1 MQKTILVTGGTGFIG
16 SNLCARLLDE
26 GHTIYCLDNLY
37 TSSDSNIAELKKN
50 PNFHFINHDITEPLP
65 DTLPKFDQIYNLA
78 CPASPP
84 AYQKDPIF
92 TWKTSVFGVYNMLEF
107 AKKNGNIPIL
117 QASTSEVY
125 GDPLVHPQDESYLGN
140 VNSIGIRSCYDE
152 GKRAAESV
160 CFDYYR
166 QYKTPIRVIRIFN
179 TYGPLMDPYDGRV
192 VSNFI
197 MQALMNLP
205 ITIFGD
211 GSQSRSFQ
219 YIDDLLEGMIKMMN
233 NTDSFTG
240 PVNLG
245 NPNEF
250 TVLELAKKIL
260 ELIPESSSKIEYK
273 ELPGDDPSRRRPD
286 ISLAKSKLNWEP
298 KIELEE
304 GLLKT
309 IAYFKTKL

>member
-1 MQKTILVTGGTGFIG
+1 
-16 SNLCARLLDE
+16 
-26 GHTIYCLDNLY
+26 
-37 TSSDSNIAELKKN
+37 
-50 PNFHFINHDITEPLP
+50 
-65 DTLPKFDQIYNLA
+65 
-78 CPASPP
+78 
-84 AYQKDPIF
+84 
-92 TWKTSVFGVYNMLEF
+92 MLEF

-197 MQALMNLP
+197 MQGLMNLP

-273 ELPGDDPSRRRPD
+273 KLPGDDPSRRRPD
-286 ISLAKSKLNWEP
+286 ISLAKSKLSWEP

>member
-37 TSSDSNIAELKKN
+37 TSSDSNITELKKN
-50 PNFHFINHDITEPLP
+50 SNFHFINHDITRPLP

-197 MQALMNLP
+197 MQGLMNLP

-273 ELPGDDPSRRRPD
+273 KLPGDDPSRRRPD
-286 ISLAKSKLNWEP
+286 ISLAKSKLSWEP

>member
-16 SNLCARLLDE
+16 SNLCAKLLNE
-26 GHTIYCLDNLY
+26 GDVVYCLDNLY
-37 TSSDSNIAELKKN
+37 TSSDLNIASLKNN
-50 PNFHFINHDITEPLP
+50 PDFHFINHDITEPLP
-65 DTLPKFDQIYNLA
+65 DNLPKFDQIYNLA

-92 TWKTSVFGVYNMLEF
+92 TWKTSVFGIYNMLEF
-107 AKKNGNIPIL
+107 ARNNGNILML

-125 GDPLVHPQDESYLGN
+125 GDPLVHPQTEDYLGN
-140 VNSIGIRSCYDE
+140 VNPVGIRSCYDE

-166 QYKTPIRVIRIFN
+166 QYKTPIRIIRIFN
-179 TYGPLMDPYDGRV
+179 TYGPQMDPYDGRV

-219 YIDDLLEGMIKMMN
+219 YIDDLLEGMVKMMN
-233 NTDSFTG
+233 NTENFVG
-240 PVNLG
+240 PINLG

-273 ELPGDDPSRRRPD
+273 ELPGDDPTRRRPD
-286 ISLAKSKLNWEP
+286 ISLAKEKLNWQP
-298 KIELEE
+298 TIELNE
-304 GLLKT
+304 GLIKT